1 MSPYIGIGKPG
12 VDQLDQIL
20 VVDRSVELVFA
31 HGEGN
36 DRHLPAELGQANVRS
51 SNDVQRNGRR
61 VRCRQ
66 RRFEKSVRSQHQL
79 ELPQIGVRH
88 AVQIHPRERHRRV
101 PLHVPR
107 VVAAQ
112 NGRDVLLRHRS
123 PAEQRVFS
131 LPAGVILARP
141 LRVVVDHARVVGNLI
156 VRPVFGKP
164 VGLADLREP
173 AARGVLNRL
182 QVGGAHGLG
191 SRLQSF
197 PGIHRLRGRGS
208 GEQDEQSSEN
218 AESSRH
224 TFSSLSQMQRKHQ
237 RIWFPFR
244 HLEWGPLYTRGL
256 QLGQRPVDKWI
267 VPRPVETYDPRD

>member
-20 VVDRSVELVFA
+20 VVDRSVELVFS
-31 HGEGN
+31 HGEGD
-36 DRHLPAELGQANVRS
+36 DRHLPAKLRKANVRRS
-51 SNDVQRNGRR
+51 HDVQRDGGR
-61 VRCRQ
+61 VGCRQ
-66 RRFEKSVRSQHQL
+66 RRFEESVGSQHDL

-101 PLHVPR
+101 PLHVPG

-123 PAEQRVFS
+123 PAEQRILS

-141 LRVVVDHARVVGNLI
+141 LRVVVDYARVVGNFI
-156 VRPVFGKP
+156 MRPVFGKP
-164 VGLADLREP
+164 VRLADLREP
-173 AARGVLNRL
+173 AAGGVLNRL
-182 QVGGAHGLG
+182 QVGSAHGLG

-197 PGIHRLRGRGS
+197 PGIHGLRGRSS
-208 GEQDEQSSEN
+208 GEQDEQSNEN

-224 TFSSLSQMQRKHQ
+224 TFSSLSQNQQKNQ
-237 RIWFPFR
+237 RI
-244 HLEWGPLYTRGL
+244 
-256 QLGQRPVDKWI
+256 
-267 VPRPVETYDPRD
+267 